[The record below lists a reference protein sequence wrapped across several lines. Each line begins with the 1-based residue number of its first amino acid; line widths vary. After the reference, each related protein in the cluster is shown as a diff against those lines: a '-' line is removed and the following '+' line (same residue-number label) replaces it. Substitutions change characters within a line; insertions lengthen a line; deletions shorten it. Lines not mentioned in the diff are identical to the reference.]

1 METHEDI
8 VNTEL
13 KFLLTL
19 KELAKESLLNA
30 SLNSSHFPKGFD
42 ISKALQ
48 VLDRAI
54 DGEVEFLKEEPEDY
68 LDIYG

>member
-1 METHEDI
+1 METHEDL

-19 KELAKESLLNA
+19 KDLSKESLLNA
-30 SLNSSHFPKGFD
+30 SLKSGNFPKGFD

-54 DGEVEFLKEEPEDY
+54 DGEIEFLREEPEDY

>member
-1 METHEDI
+1 METHEDL

-30 SLNSSHFPKGFD
+30 SLNSSNFPKGFD
-42 ISKALQ
+42 LAKALQ

-54 DGEVEFLKEEPEDY
+54 DGEIEFLREEPEDY
-68 LDIYG
+68 LDIYD

>member
-1 METHEDI
+1 METPEDL

-30 SLNSSHFPKGFD
+30 SLNSSKFPKGFD

-54 DGEVEFLKEEPEDY
+54 DGEVEFLREEPEDY

>member
-1 METHEDI
+1 METPEDL

-13 KFLLTL
+13 NFLLTL
-19 KELAKESLLNA
+19 KELSKESLLNA
-30 SLNSSHFPKGFD
+30 SLNSSNFPKGFD

-54 DGEVEFLKEEPEDY
+54 DGEIEFLKEEPGDY